1 MIKLL
6 RKRRSIRRY
15 KTKPVDKKTIAGL
28 IESALRA
35 PSSRN
40 GRPCEFIFV
49 DDKKL
54 IEKLSDAKENGSQF
68 LKSAPL
74 AIVVCGDSTKSD
86 VWVED
91 CSIATILI
99 QMMAVSLKLG
109 SCWIQMR
116 NRKRADGTTAEVYIQ
131 QLLSIPEHIKIESV
145 VALGSPAETKK
156 PVPRTD
162 LDYSKIR
169 LNSYAEPFVAKMK

>member
-15 KTKPVDKKTIAGL
+15 KTKPLDKKMIAGL
-28 IESALRA
+28 IEAALRA

-40 GRPCEFIFV
+40 NRPCEFILV
-49 DDKKL
+49 DDKTV
-54 IEKLSDAKENGSQF
+54 IEKLSEAKESGSQF
-68 LKSAPL
+68 IKGAPF

-116 NRKRADGTTAEVYIQ
+116 NRKRADGTTAELYIQ
-131 QLLSIPEHIKIESV
+131 QLLGIPDHIKVEAV
-145 VALGSPAETKK
+145 VAMGLPAEAKK

-169 LNSYAEPFVAKMK
+169 LNSYREPFPAKAK

>member
-40 GRPCEFIFV
+40 NRPCEFILV

-54 IEKLSDAKENGSQF
+54 IEKLSDSKE
-68 LKSAPL
+68 
-74 AIVVCGDSTKSD
+74 TKSD

-116 NRKRADGTTAEVYIQ
+116 NRKRADGTMAEIYIQ
-131 QLLSIPEHIKIESV
+131 QLLGIPEHIKVEAV
-145 VALGSPAETKK
+145 VALGWPAETKK
-156 PVPRTD
+156 PVPKTD
-162 LDYSKIR
+162 LDYSKVR
-169 LNSYAEPFVAKMK
+169 LNSYAEPFIAKAK